1 MMLKLSEIRNK
12 HYDHERKKSINV
24 DADIDDWKYSPYNCF
39 KARIYIELSSLLVFV
54 FQFTR
59 ISPNQITLMYTI
71 SGVLGGIFL
80 SLNNNTSALIACLI
94 FYFKGTLDWTDG
106 LLARIKNETSSMGH
120 ILDTWGSHVGYI
132 FFISGL
138 FIYCS
143 NITDNKIYII
153 GLIFFLIIKAIDFKS
168 YLYQQS
174 FYEILN
180 NTQNIENNFLKKD
193 QIKKGGKNY
202 IYIFLKAFMDDR
214 ARTTDSVLLL
224 IILNILY
231 DFSFLIE
238 AAVVL
243 YFAKNLIVF
252 FGNFYILYKKN

>member
-1 MMLKLSEIRNK
+1 MREKNQSMWMLILMIGNTRLIIALRQGFILN
-12 HYDHERKKSINV
+12 YL
-24 DADIDDWKYSPYNCF
+24 
-39 KARIYIELSSLLVFV
+39 RIVV

-59 ISPNQITLMYTI
+59 ISPNQTTLMYTI
-71 SGVLGGIFL
+71 SGVLGGIL

-94 FYFKGTLDWTDG
+94 FYFKGTIDWTDG

-132 FFISGL
+132 FISGL

-143 NITDNKIYII
+143 NIDNKIYIMTD
-153 GLIFFLIIKAIDFKS
+153 FFNIKAIDFKS

-193 QIKKGGKNY
+193 QIKKEK
-202 IYIFLKAFMDDR
+202 K
-214 ARTTDSVLLL
+214 
-224 IILNILY
+224 LY
-231 DFSFLIE
+231 
-238 AAVVL
+238 L
-243 YFAKNLIVF
+243 YFFKSIY
-252 FGNFYILYKKN
+252 G

>member
-1 MMLKLSEIRNK
+1 MG
-12 HYDHERKKSINV
+12 
-24 DADIDDWKYSPYNCF
+24 
-39 KARIYIELSSLLVFV
+39 
-54 FQFTR
+54 FTCW
-59 ISPNQITLMYTI
+59 LY
-71 SGVLGGIFL
+71 
-80 SLNNNTSALIACLI
+80 
-94 FYFKGTLDWTDG
+94 
-106 LLARIKNETSSMGH
+106 
-120 ILDTWGSHVGYI
+120 

-153 GLIFFLIIKAIDFKS
+153 GLIFLIIKAIDFKS

-202 IYIFLKAFMDDR
+202 IYICLKAFMDDR